1 MVIAIILEKL
11 DEEEDARQITVQNMY
26 LIPKGGKRKMT
37 YKNHKGYLDPTQ
49 EQATEHMSWEELQRM
64 REKKHHL
71 CRGQKIIVETMQRPE
86 GKPTARMIKVR
97 TKYYVVEFYKHCIL
111 LRNKK
116 GILSTPPYTKLKLMM
131 QGAEADE

>member
-1 MVIAIILEKL
+1 
-11 DEEEDARQITVQNMY
+11 
-26 LIPKGGKRKMT
+26 MT
-37 YKNHKGYLDPTQ
+37 YKNHERYPDHTS
-49 EQATEHMSWEELQRM
+49 EQNIEHMSWKELQRM

-71 CRGQKIIVETMQRPE
+71 RRGQKIIVETMQRPE

-116 GILSTPPYTKLKLMM
+116 GILSAPPYTKLKLMM

>member
-1 MVIAIILEKL
+1 
-11 DEEEDARQITVQNMY
+11 
-26 LIPKGGKRKMT
+26 MT

-86 GKPTARMIKVR
+86 GKPTAGMIKVR
-97 TKYYVVEFYKHCIL
+97 TKYYVVEFYRHCIL

-116 GILSTPPYTKLKLMM
+116 GILPAPPYTKLKLMM
-131 QGAEADE
+131 QGTEADE